1 MQLPV
6 LKSITDV
13 RRDTKKILTEVK
25 TKKRIVLVTK
35 NNDGLSVILAP
46 DYFQSIVDENETLWE
61 ELEMIRSKESTKK
74 EKSYPLKTV
83 LSGKI

>member
-13 RRDTKKILTEVK
+13 RRDTKAILNEVR
-25 TKKRIVLVTK
+25 KKKKIVLVTK
-35 NNDGLSVILAP
+35 NNDGLSVIMAP
-46 DYFQSIVDENETLWE
+46 DYFQSIIDENESLWE

>member
-6 LKSITDV
+6 IKSITDV
-13 RRDTKKILTEVK
+13 RRDTKAILNEVW
-25 TKKRIVLVTK
+25 KKKKIVLVTK
-35 NNDGLSVILAP
+35 NNDGLSVIISP
-46 DYFQSIVDENETLWE
+46 DYFQSIIDENESLWE

-74 EKSYPLKTV
+74 EKSYPLKKV

>member
-13 RRDTKKILTEVK
+13 RRDTKTILNEVN
-25 TKKRIVLVTK
+25 KKKKIVLVTK

-46 DYFQSIVDENETLWE
+46 DHFQSLIDENESLWE

-74 EKSYPLKTV
+74 EKAYPLKAV
-83 LSGKI
+83 SSGKI

>member
-13 RRDTKKILTEVK
+13 RRDTQTIFNEVNKEKKV
-25 TKKRIVLVTK
+25 VLVTK

-46 DYFQSIVDENETLWE
+46 DYFQSLIDENETLWE
-61 ELEMIRSKESTKK
+61 ELEMIRSKEATKK
-74 EKSYPLKTV
+74 EKSYSLKRV
-83 LSGKI
+83 LSGEI

>member
-13 RRDTKKILTEVK
+13 RRDTKAILNEVK
-25 TKKRIVLVTK
+25 KKKKIVLVTK
-35 NNDGLSVILAP
+35 NNDGLSVIIAP
-46 DYFQSIVDENETLWE
+46 DYFQSLVDENESLWE

-74 EKSYPLKTV
+74 EKSYPLKTA